1 MAQSNQQVIPMLC
14 YEDGLAMMDWLI
26 QAFGFVEQER
36 WVEDGRLSHGEL
48 SYGDSTIMIASPVEE
63 FQSMKTVAEN
73 YAPARE
79 WRSHPYI
86 FDGVLVYVDNIHAHW
101 QRASAAGAVMI
112 GEIQTGFP
120 GTRYR
125 AEDPEGHRWF
135 FVQREG

>member
-1 MAQSNQQVIPMLC
+1 MSNSSQCVVPMLC

-26 QAFGFVEQER
+26 QAFGFVEKER
-36 WVEDGRLSHGEL
+36 WVEQGKLTHGEL
-48 SYGDSTIMIASPVEE
+48 ACGESVIMIASPVDS

-86 FDGVLVYVDNIHAHW
+86 FDGVLVYVDDVHAHW
-101 QRASAAGAVMI
+101 QRAAAAGATLI

-135 FVQREG
+135 FIQREG